1 MTDDRLG
8 VAVHGGTLATAAGR
22 RPAGRGARLRVG
34 LDHRVLRPLG
44 HRLAGRDGPAPTSTI
59 TLASGIAYAV
69 GRSPLVL
76 ACEARDL
83 DELSGGRLLLG
94 LGTGTI
100 RMQQDWHGADGR
112 SPAPAAGGAGAAA
125 APDLGHGRLRRAAR
139 GPLLPDGPA
148 AHGRGHAAPADP
160 GLPGRVQR
168 ADGAG
173 RRGGGRR
180 PGRAPDLHPAL
191 RGRGRPAGAGR
202 RGGPHRARCGRAD
215 RRLRDLQR
223 GRRRRAGPPGR
234 GRADRV
240 LRAGSDLR
248 RRWSS
253 WRGSTAEAAEIRAAW
268 QRRDRPG

>member
-1 MTDDRLG
+1 MIDWVSRC
-8 VAVHGGTLATAAGR
+8 TAAPWPPW
-22 RPAGRGARLRVG
+22 RPPPGGPRSAASSRSGPPSSTTARPPSRWP
-34 LDHRVLRPLG
+34 RWPRQ
-44 HRLAGRDGPAPTSTI
+44 TSTI

-94 LGTGTI
+94 LGTGTTPHAAGLA
-100 RMQQDWHGADGR
+100 RRRRALAGA
-112 SPAPAAGGAGAAA
+112 AVGGAGAAA
-125 APDLGHGRLRRAAR
+125 APDLGDGRRRCAAR

-148 AHGRGHAAPADP
+148 ADGRGHAAPADP

-191 RGRGRPAGAGR
+191 RERGGPAGAGR
-202 RGGPHRARCGRAD
+202 RGGPNRARHGRPD

-223 GRRRRAGPPGR
+223 GRRRRPGPPR
-234 GRADRV
+234 RRRADRV
-240 LRAGSDLR
+240 LRRGSDLR
-248 RRWSS
+248 DAGRAGGVHRRRWPRS
-253 WRGSTAEAAEIRAAW
+253 G
-268 QRRDRPG
+268 RPGSGAIRPG